1 MTHCTLNLQYA
12 GSREKTALALSREKC
27 YSIGS
32 GTDNAIV
39 VNSPTV
45 KSEHA
50 RLSIQD
56 EGVIIEPLQ
65 GAQVSVNGHPV
76 KRSCRLNDGDFLIL
90 GDAVF
95 TLALSFPSSTH
106 PDQTTPQKIAPAQP
120 ADIRPPL
127 TVDDTVIIGR
137 LASCDLPIDSPVVSA
152 EHARL
157 TWEHDAWVIEDLAS
171 TNGTFVNGQRIRRK
185 RALQPGDRVDI
196 ASFGFVFTGDELKPV
211 DLTGQVRIEVCD
223 LFKEVHDRSTGR
235 PKRLLDQINL
245 AIEPGEFVAIFGTS
259 GSGKSTLLDAL
270 NGRRPASG
278 GHVLY
283 NGTDLSHAFEQFRAV
298 IGYVPQ
304 QDIVHRKIQV
314 KKALVYTA
322 RLRLPPDTSDREIEN
337 HIERVLQQV
346 RLSEKADLP
355 IDTPVP
361 LSGGQL
367 KRVSLAVELVANP
380 SVLFLD
386 EVTSGLDAGTDEDM
400 MALFRDLAGHGKT
413 VVCVTH
419 TLENISACHLVI
431 LLHQGR
437 VVYFGPPSDAPAY
450 FEIGRLSQAYKL
462 LERSPADQ
470 WAERFQE
477 SEFYRTY
484 VLGRR
489 QAQENRKNGDPPA
502 RPRHNRFFSLPQ
514 TATLMR
520 RYFTLIFSDVR
531 NLAIL
536 LLQAPLI
543 AAVIGLVFD
552 ADGALPDKARSEMML
567 SFMLIL
573 SAIWFGCL
581 NSAREIVKELP
592 IYQRERSVN
601 LNIGPY
607 LISKLIPLAI
617 LCLIQCILL
626 LSVVSLL
633 VSLSGSFQQQVA
645 ILFLAGMAATTLGLT
660 VSALMDSNDKAIAMV
675 PLLLIPQVVLS
686 GAVVPLNTTSEWIAR
701 LTVIA
706 YWAFDSMKASLSDPI
721 RGAKHLATGQ
731 PIVQLHSEIN
741 ESMAAVGVMAF
752 ILFLAA
758 CLCLKLKD
766 RRS

>member
-1 MTHCTLNLQYA
+1 MMHCTLNLQQA
-12 GSREKTALALSREKC
+12 GSREKTTLTLSREKR
-27 YSIGS
+27 YSVGS
-32 GTDNAIV
+32 GSDNAIV
-39 VNSPTV
+39 VNSPAV
-45 KSEHA
+45 GSEHA
-50 RLSIQD
+50 RLSLRE
-56 EGVIIEPLQ
+56 EGVIIEPLP
-65 GAQVSVNGHPV
+65 GAQVSVNGRPV
-76 KRSCRLNDGDFLIL
+76 EHACRLNDGDFLIL
-90 GDAVF
+90 GDTVF
-95 TLALSFPSSTH
+95 TLSLSSPSSTH
-106 PDQTTPQKIAPAQP
+106 PHQTSPQKIAQAQP
-120 ADIRPPL
+120 TDIHPPL
-127 TVDDTVIIGR
+127 TVDNTVIIGR
-137 LASCDLPIDSPVVSA
+137 LAGCDLPIDSPVVSA

-157 TWEHDAWVIEDLAS
+157 TWERDAWVIEDLAS
-171 TNGTFVNGQRIRRK
+171 TNGTFVNGQRIRK
-185 RALQPGDRVDI
+185 KKTLQPGDRVDI

-211 DLTGQVRIEVCD
+211 DLTGQVRIEIHD
-223 LFKEVHDRSTGR
+223 LYKEVRDRSTGR
-235 PKRLLDQINL
+235 PKRLLDRINL

-283 NGTDLSHAFEQFRAV
+283 NGADLSRAFEQFRAV

-314 KKALVYTA
+314 KKALGYTA
-322 RLRLPPDTSDREIEN
+322 RLRLPPDTSDREIDN
-337 HIERVLQQV
+337 HIGRVLQQV
-346 RLSEKADLP
+346 KLSEKADLP

-400 MALFRDLAGHGKT
+400 MALFRDLAEHGKT
-413 VVCVTH
+413 VICVTH
-419 TLENISACHLVI
+419 TLENIAACHLVI

-437 VVYFGPPSDAPAY
+437 VVYFGPPADAPAY
-450 FEIGRLSQAYKL
+450 FEIERLTQAYKL
-462 LERSPADQ
+462 LERSPADE

-477 SEFYRTY
+477 SELYRTY
-484 VLGRR
+484 VQER
-489 QAQENRKNGDPPA
+489 QQAPESPKNGEPPG
-502 RPRHNRFFSLPQ
+502 RPKYNRFFSVPQ

-543 AAVIGLVFD
+543 AAIIGLVFD
-552 ADGALPDKARSEMML
+552 ADGAFPAKARSEMML

-617 LCLIQCILL
+617 LCLLQCILL

-633 VSLSGSFQQQVA
+633 VSLSGSFQQQIA

-706 YWAFDSMKASLSDPI
+706 YWAFDAMKASLSDPI

-731 PIVQLHSEIN
+731 PIIQLHSGID

-752 ILFLAA
+752 VLFLAA